1 MNNLI
6 GISGR
11 AGAGKDLVGRI
22 IQGLATPD
30 KVHRDY
36 YLSRLANTPEEDNYY
51 PYNNPFEVRKF
62 AGPLKNMVCTLIGCT
77 RKQLENREFKET
89 PLKEEWWKYECSW
102 TFSNGG
108 VSKKNETLPYLEY
121 KDHYENGCINQV
133 RDGVVF
139 TARLIQTTPR
149 ILLQQLGTE
158 CGRDTLHPNIWVNAL
173 FSTYDPDNSNWII
186 TDLRFPNELAA
197 IKSRGGVVIRVDRE
211 QTTCRN
217 CGVSKPDHF
226 DLAGNNKFRHPYV
239 PVKLHPSETALD
251 NATFDYTI
259 NNNGTIAELVEI
271 LKELNIVQ

>member
-6 GISGR
+6 GISGK

-22 IQGLATPD
+22 IQGLTTPD

-36 YLSRLANTPEEDNYY
+36 YLSRLADTPEGGNYH
-51 PYNNPFEVRKF
+51 PYNNPFEIRKF
-62 AGPLKNMVCTLIGCT
+62 AELPKNMVCTLIGCT
-77 RKQLENREFKET
+77 REQLEDREFKET
-89 PLKEEWWKYECSW
+89 PLGEEWWKYECSW

-108 VSKKNETLPYLEY
+108 GSKNNETLPYPEY
-121 KDHYENGCINQV
+121 KDDYGNGHIEQV

-139 TARLIQTTPR
+139 MAKLIRTTPR

-173 FSTYDPDNSNWII
+173 FSTYNSNNSNWII

-197 IKSRGGVVIRVDRE
+197 IKSRGGISIKVERE
-211 QTTCRN
+211 TGTTQLPH
-217 CGVSKPDHF
+217 S
-226 DLAGNNKFRHPYV
+226 
-239 PVKLHPSETALD
+239 SEVALD

-259 NNNGTIAELVEI
+259 NNNGTIAELVEKVREI
-271 LKELNIVQ
+271 LKELNIAKGVPLK